1 MSLSNIEIKAVVKE
15 LKVAEG
21 SYFSKIQFIAD
32 HAYRLK
38 FQKADVIIE
47 PGNTLHLTT
56 YKFEGRPP
64 SPNLR
69 FVRKV
74 LKGTKLKKVF
84 QKDNDRVVVF
94 EFDNGYKI
102 VVEMFGKTGNLVLV
116 DHDGLTRY
124 ALEYRSWKGR
134 DIKPKKPY
142 LFPPSQE
149 HVPGAGPVAEGL
161 SKRLDQEFAKNFVV
175 PEKKDNRLERLLK
188 SQEKAIKGLELDIE
202 ANRRIGDWI
211 YANLDKLRHRFE
223 QVRVVKDKGERE
235 KQAKKQFGKAAV
247 VEGKDLFFDA

>member
-1 MSLSNIEIKAVVKE
+1 MSLSGAEIKAVAKE
-15 LKVAEG
+15 IKVAEG

-32 HAYRLK
+32 RAYRLK
-38 FQKADVIIE
+38 FQKADVVIE

-116 DHDGLTRY
+116 DPDGLTRY

-142 LFPPSQE
+142 LFPPSQG
-149 HVPGAGPVAEGL
+149 HVPDAKPVAEEL
-161 SKRLDQEFAKNFVV
+161 SKRLDHEFAKRFVV
-175 PEKKDNRLERLLK
+175 PEKRDNKLERLLK
-188 SQEKAIKGLELDIE
+188 SQEKAVKGLELDIE
-202 ANRRIGDWI
+202 ANRRVGDWI
-211 YANLDKLRHRFE
+211 YANLGELRHRFE
-223 QVRVVKDKGERE
+223 QVRAVKGKKE
-235 KQAKKQFGKAAV
+235 KEEQAKKLFGKAAV
-247 VEGKDLFFDA
+247 VEGKDLVFDV